1 MSISDGGSITRVHFA
16 RKKETLLRLYHNH
29 SAYLIFAER
38 QQQKIGHDTIPH
50 MKLRLATRIS
60 PTVFCEESWH
70 GLLFWFLLIFLNA
83 KMFTI
88 YQSTLAKTNADLLGM
103 YTIRLHRLL
112 SQGSLAV

>member
-1 MSISDGGSITRVHFA
+1 MSISDEGSITRVHFA

-103 YTIRLHRLL
+103 YT
-112 SQGSLAV
+112 